1 MTVFGM
7 GLTSIK
13 KLWTGIFPHKETDS
27 RSAYN
32 LWAADYDHQPGNLM
46 LDLDEVVFTELLKGI
61 SITGK
66 QVADIG
72 CGTGR
77 HWSKIMSQHPACM
90 IGYDV
95 SEGMLEKLQ
104 QKYPSA
110 ETHLLGND
118 NTISLETG
126 SCDLVCSTLTV
137 AHIEDIGSALSEW
150 TRILK
155 GQGDMLITDYHPAV
169 LEKGGKRT
177 FHHNGKIVAV
187 KNYIHTIDHIRT
199 IAKQLQLKEISFL
212 EKRVDE
218 SVKHYYENKHALAVY
233 EAYKSL
239 PVIYGIHFK
248 KDR

>member
-1 MTVFGM
+1 MS
-7 GLTSIK
+7 LSSIK
-13 KLWTGIFPHKETDS
+13 KLWTGIFPKQETDS

-46 LDLDEVVFTELLKGI
+46 LDLDELVFGELLKGVEVA
-61 SITGK
+61 GK
-66 QVADIG
+66 EIADIG

-77 HWSKIMSQHPACM
+77 HWSKIMAKQPGRM

-104 QKYPSA
+104 QKFPSA
-110 ETHLLGND
+110 ETYLLGKD
-118 NTISLETG
+118 NTISLGSG

-137 AHIEDIGSALSEW
+137 AHIDNIGSALSEW
-150 TRILK
+150 TRIIK
-155 GQGDMLITDYHPAV
+155 DQGDMLVTDYHPAV

-177 FHHNGKIVAV
+177 FHHNGKLVAV

-199 IAKQLQLKEISFL
+199 IAKQLQLKEVCFI
-212 EKRVDE
+212 EKIVDE
-218 SVKHYYENKHALAVY
+218 SVKQYYENKNALAVY
-233 EAYKSL
+233 EAYKGL